1 MNLFKI
7 SFFLLTL
14 LICILLII
22 YAVNIYPIPGVDSIV
37 FIPTAILYSQGY
49 GFINPWYYVTY
60 YTDPTYSGLFNY
72 YVPFFPMALGILSK
86 MKPDIK
92 TIFFI
97 CSIFSI
103 TNLLLFY
110 YKIQSITK
118 NVNSKI
124 LKIILLLSIPYLT
137 TYFLPTVGRPE
148 TFTTL
153 FSFIIYLLYSKR
165 DNINIFVYNA
175 VVCLLF
181 SFLLSSQ
188 IMSFF
193 FSFSIY
199 ITYELLNT
207 KKLPKCIW
215 VNGVRLIAI
224 LGLTCFIISCS
235 PIGLSGTITGI
246 KLHIAYINTRHDN
259 STNLL
264 LYYWTIAPLNV
275 GFLFIFLM
283 CIFFYIKE
291 LQQKLKEINL
301 VRKVLIIFL
310 QIILI
315 YGIIKFI
322 LYAAPTIYNA
332 TQFILPIS
340 CYIIYNLINFN
351 ITSFK
356 NVFNT
361 FILISYIS
369 GTFLMIRGFILFIDN
384 IHEGKSF
391 ENAKN
396 IVRNITSNESNVY
409 FSQNLWYLND
419 SLKRNKLVYLDKL
432 KKDDLL
438 IYSEVYREI
447 PTEFF
452 QKCDIFYDWRTKGKK
467 DFLGIPIR
475 KHPQGFSFVVFKV
488 KDKW

>member
-7 SFFLLTL
+7 SFFSLTL
-14 LICILLII
+14 FICILLII
-22 YAVNIYPIPGVDSIV
+22 YAINIYPIPGVDSIV
-37 FIPTAILYSQGY
+37 FIPTAILYSQGH

-72 YVPFFPMALGILSK
+72 YVPLFPMVLGFLSK
-86 MKPDIK
+86 IKPDIK
-92 TIFFI
+92 TVFFI

-118 NVNSKI
+118 NINSRVV
-124 LKIILLLSIPYLT
+124 KIILLLSIPYLS
-137 TYFLPTVGRPE
+137 TYLLPTVGRPE
-148 TFTTL
+148 TFTSL
-153 FSFIIYLLYSKR
+153 FSFIIYLLYSKK
-165 DNINIFVYNA
+165 DKINIYLYNI
-175 VVCLLF
+175 VLCILF

-193 FSFSIY
+193 FSFSIF

-207 KKLPKCIW
+207 KKIAKCIW
-215 VNGVRLIAI
+215 VNSIRLIVI

-246 KLHIAYINTRHDN
+246 KLHIDYINTRHDN

-264 LYYWTIAPLNV
+264 LYYWLFAPLNV
-275 GFLFIFLM
+275 GFLLLFIP
-283 CIFFYIKE
+283 CIFFYIIEIK
-291 LQQKLKEINL
+291 QKIIKLDITKKI
-301 VRKVLIIFL
+301 LILLL
-310 QIILI
+310 QIVLI
-315 YGIIKFI
+315 YGIFKFI

-332 TQFILPIS
+332 TQFILPLC
-340 CYIIYNLINFN
+340 CYLIYNIINYKVKSIKTAFTTLI
-351 ITSFK
+351 
-356 NVFNT
+356 
-361 FILISYIS
+361 FIAYIS
-369 GTFLMIRGFILFIDN
+369 GTFLMIRGFILFIDT
-384 IHEGKSF
+384 IYDGKSF
-391 ENAKN
+391 ENAKS
-396 IVRNITSNESNVY
+396 IVNKIINKNNNVY

-419 SLKRNKLVYLDKL
+419 SLGRNKLIYIDNL

-438 IYSEVYREI
+438 IYAQVYRDI
-447 PTEFF
+447 PSEFF
-452 QKCDIFYDWRTKGKK
+452 QKCDIYYDWRTKEKK

-475 KHPQGFSFVVFKV
+475 KHPQGFSFIVFKV